1 MISSPTILT
10 TVVVKLLHMVDQ
22 LMLRKK
28 VTKIMIS
35 HGILQVSEGTCL
47 WKPLIHMNLD
57 VKVLVNQ
64 VAKELAL
71 NHSRKK
77 KDKSPSLRRSS
88 EERSSGRSR
97 SDRSGSTSQVSPIHR
112 STKPPVIP
120 EQVGYSDDDGVYE
133 NSEREE
139 VYLNTP
145 ARDDI
150 YQNTGDI
157 SSTNIDSDELYL
169 NMSTPDPTL
178 VNKGPLPTPR
188 IDGGEQ
194 YMNLA
199 AKQLHNPEDDPSYL
213 KLKEDGPDEL
223 YEPVEPSN

>member
-1 MISSPTILT
+1 
-10 TVVVKLLHMVDQ
+10 MVDQ

-35 HGILQVSEGTCL
+35 HGILLVSEGTCL
-47 WKPLIHMNLD
+47 WKPLIHMILD
-57 VKVLVNQ
+57 VKLLVHQ
-64 VAKELAL
+64 VARELE
-71 NHSRKK
+71 RKK

-120 EQVGYSDDDGVYE
+120 EQVGFLDDDGVYE

-178 VNKGPLPTPR
+178 VNKTPLATPR
-188 IDGGEQ
+188 ISGGEK
-194 YMNLA
+194 YMNVA
-199 AKQLHNPEDDPSYL
+199 IQQLRNLPEDDHPSYL
-213 KLKEDGPDEL
+213 KLQEDGPDEL